1 MFVNFMN
8 HINNINFMKR
18 SLFLTACLFFF
29 TLFAIAQSSES
40 IKFTDATTLTL
51 IGKAK
56 QTPFPYHRLD
66 TVQYKGLSKGE
77 NQQARCSAG
86 LALVFRT
93 NSSRIDLAVRYKYHP
108 VRYNM
113 TQIASAGF
121 DLYIKKDGKWM
132 YANSTVP
139 GENKETFTLIS
150 HMDKED
156 KECLLYLPLYSELE
170 SLQVGVDQAAHLVSM
185 PNPFSHKIAVF
196 GSSFTQGICANRP
209 GMTYPAQLSRNM
221 NIHICNLGFSGNAKM
236 QPYFA
241 SYLADV
247 KVDAFVFDV
256 FSNPD
261 DKMIRERLIPFI
273 KKIREKQPET
283 PLIFVQTIYRES
295 TNFNLANRD
304 REKKKKAAAEE
315 MMKEAQE
322 KFTNVYFVHGLE
334 LTGTDHETSTDGTH
348 PSDMGYYRWANNLGG
363 ALKGIFAQHPL

>member
-1 MFVNFMN
+1 
-8 HINNINFMKR
+8 MKKILLVTYL
-18 SLFLTACLFFF
+18 LFSIIVVT
-29 TLFAIAQSSES
+29 AQSSTDL
-40 IKFTDATTLTL
+40 KFTDANTLTL

-56 QTPFPYHRLD
+56 ETPFIYHRLD
-66 TVQYKGLSKGE
+66 TVQYRGLSNSE
-77 NQQARCSAG
+77 NQQARCPAG

-132 YANSTVP
+132 YANSAVP
-139 GENKETFTLIS
+139 GENKEIFTLMS
-150 HMDKED
+150 HMDTES
-156 KECLLYLPLYSELE
+156 KECMLYLPIYSELE
-170 SLQVGVDQAAHLVSM
+170 SLKIGIDQNAHLAAI
-185 PNPFSHKIAVF
+185 PNPFPHKLAVF

-209 GMTYPAQLSRNM
+209 GMTYPAQLSRQM
-221 NIHICNLGFSGNAKM
+221 NVHICNLGFSGNAKM

-247 KVDAFVFDV
+247 KADAFIFDV

-273 KKIREKQPET
+273 TKIREKQPET

-295 TNFNLANRD
+295 TNFNLAIRD
-304 REKKKKAAAEE
+304 REEKKKEAAEE
-315 MMKEAQE
+315 MMKEAQK
-322 KFTNVYFVHGLE
+322 KFKNIYFIHGLE

-348 PSDMGYYRWANNLGG
+348 PSDMGYNRWATHLGE
-363 ALKGIFAQHPL
+363 ALKDIFSQHPL